1 MLAPCKS
8 SLLDLHI
15 FSDHDR
21 SVCDFGGRLFIPYVE
36 CSALCLS
43 WGPGLHFSESWHYPI
58 MMFSIE
64 LSGFFKCQLLM
75 VFMAI
80 EIVEWGKMISLHFL
94 ACCVC
99 SIWHYFNLRAFNV
112 AKCNAN
118 GKPDILLYYLDFDLN
133 IYPIIMLFPIEFSG
147 LFKCLTLCSWL

>member
-1 MLAPCKS
+1 MFFSKVGWAKCKRMLAPCKS

-15 FSDHDR
+15 FSDHEW

-43 WGPGLHFSESWHYPI
+43 WGPGLHFIESWHYPI

-64 LSGFFKCQLLM
+64 LSSGLFKCQLLM

-80 EIVEWGKMISLHFL
+80 EIVEWGKMISLV
-94 ACCVC
+94 CVAYSTIIIWELLMLQNVMLMENQTSY
-99 SIWHYFNLRAFNV
+99 SI
-112 AKCNAN
+112 
-118 GKPDILLYYLDFDLN
+118 
-133 IYPIIMLFPIEFSG
+133 
-147 LFKCLTLCSWL
+147 